1 MRHLAVLALLILVLP
16 VAVRAQEII
25 LREDPRPPLLKQL
38 DGEWLMKGDVLG
50 KPVTYLLVAG
60 PTLRARF
67 TELHM
72 RDLAQ
77 PPQYEARVFLGFDAE
92 SGELIAHWM
101 DEFGARYSIPHGT
114 GRIDGS
120 ILQFTF
126 PYAGGPFRD
135 TFEFDPRNGTWSFRI
150 EAGKPDG
157 SWKHFARYDIRR
169 R

>member
-1 MRHLAVLALLILVLP
+1 MRRLAVLAILFLVPPLT
-16 VAVRAQEII
+16 ARAQEIT

-50 KPVTYLLVAG
+50 KQVAYQLVAG

-72 RDLAQ
+72 RDTAQ
-77 PPQYEARVFLGFDAE
+77 PPQYEARVFIGIDEE
-92 SGELIAHWM
+92 SGDVIVHWM
-101 DEFGARYSIPHGT
+101 DDFGARYSIPHGT

-126 PYAGGPFRD
+126 PYADGPFRD
-135 TFEFDPRNGTWSFRI
+135 TFEFDQRNGTWHFRI
-150 EAGKPDG
+150 ESGQPDG
-157 SWKHFARYDIRR
+157 SWKHFARYEIRR
-169 R
+169 N